1 MTCLSLQSILNT
13 LQSELDNVKD
23 SSLHQRKR
31 NTDMM
36 MSLLRDLGDIGTII
50 GGDAIETKVRILRQ
64 YHNPGEHILLNKMIE
79 S

>member
-1 MTCLSLQSILNT
+1 MATLFYLQSLLNT

-50 GGDAIETKVRILRQ
+50 GGDAIETKV
-64 YHNPGEHILLNKMIE
+64 GTFT
-79 S
+79 